1 MNTKLLISLIL
12 SLFVFVKNDSSWRDS
27 WEDSSFED
35 EDYDPESKTQ
45 YSSKEKQAPA
55 RIYVCD
61 NSKKESV
68 CECIRGGNQ
77 TLKCGAQ
84 GLNNANL
91 IVPKEIGSIAIAH
104 LERNYISYLFKNK
117 ILPGQEKSLL
127 SLDLSQNRIADIEP
141 GSLDNFVNLLELKL
155 TQNNLDELSDDIF
168 TKFLGSLHQLYLDY
182 NFLSKLDDGV
192 FNNLKSLRKLILDG
206 NKELE
211 ISKKVLSPSLKNLE
225 ILSLDRC
232 SLDKLDDDLFENL
245 PNLRALSLSGNPLRS
260 IPKAISPEKLPKLEI
275 LVMSDTYLEALNKGE
290 LAAAAPKLKKFY
302 MQKSRYL
309 ERIDNCAFCGLK
321 QLESLDF
328 SESKSLSEL
337 DANAFGKSPPKELKQ
352 INLKNCNFTNL
363 HEGTLKNVY
372 WSTMQRLRLEGNP
385 WNCDC
390 ELKWLMQNENAM
402 RTAAEFEIPKFVLVE
417 SIMLNIFFPFL
428 M

>member
-12 SLFVFVKNDSSWRDS
+12 SLFVFVKNDSNWRDS

-45 YSSKEKQAPA
+45 A
-55 RIYVCD
+55 
-61 NSKKESV
+61 KKSV

-155 TQNNLDELSDDIF
+155 TQNNLDELSD
-168 TKFLGSLHQLYLDY
+168 
-182 NFLSKLDDGV
+182 
-192 FNNLKSLRKLILDG
+192 
-206 NKELE
+206 
-211 ISKKVLSPSLKNLE
+211 
-225 ILSLDRC
+225 
-232 SLDKLDDDLFENL
+232 
-245 PNLRALSLSGNPLRS
+245 NLRALSLSGNPLRS

-309 ERIDNCAFCGLK
+309 KRIDNCAFCGLK
-321 QLESLDF
+321 QLESNLDITN
-328 SESKSLSEL
+328 SKGTKKN
-337 DANAFGKSPPKELKQ
+337 ANAFGKSPPKELKQ

-402 RTAAEFEIPKFVLVE
+402 RTAAEFEIPKFVLFEKTVKGLGLYEAQAKIECGPPLKSTSPMAKTMVIMVFMLLSTVLLVFGVLYARKHFTLTGRMAPDLVGFTAGREMFSDEFDEDDGERADVVE
-417 SIMLNIFFPFL
+417 PANTIVAVGDGANRPVYV
-428 M
+428 